1 MKIPTAHASGP
12 IRIGVFDSG
21 LGGLT
26 VLKAL
31 RRLLPEAD
39 YHYVGDT
46 ARVPYGTKSD
56 AAIRRY
62 GFEIANYLAR
72 EPLQAIVVACNTVSA
87 VAIDELQAHFPVPVV
102 GMVEAGAG
110 AALAAGL
117 PAERPPGSPPG
128 SPPRIGVI
136 CTPATLRSGAYE
148 RALRAR
154 APEAIVSVRAC
165 PLFVP
170 MVEEGWVEGPV
181 VQGVIDR
188 YLAPLKRERIDTLL
202 LGCTHYPLLNA
213 ALNHYFSGQVAIV
226 SSGLAAAESLR
237 ERLNLPAAKPD
248 ASPGLL
254 RLDLTDAPAPGH
266 AALIERFLGE
276 VAPECGMIDIEKDF
290 R

>member
-1 MKIPTAHASGP
+1 MSTL
-12 IRIGVFDSG
+12 RIGVFDSG

-62 GFEIANYLAR
+62 GFEIANFLAR

-87 VAIDELQAHFPVPVV
+87 VAIDELQAKFPVPVL
-102 GMVEAGAG
+102 GMVEAGAA
-110 AALAAGL
+110 AALAAAR
-117 PAERPPGSPPG
+117 PASLSPGS
-128 SPPRIGVI
+128 SPRIGVI

-148 RALRAR
+148 RALHALS
-154 APEAIVSVRAC
+154 PEAIVSVRAC

-170 MVEEGWVEGPV
+170 MVEEGWVDGPV
-181 VQGVIDR
+181 VQGVIER
-188 YLAPLKRERIDTLL
+188 YLAPFKRERIDTLL
-202 LGCTHYPLLNA
+202 LGCTHYPLLTT
-213 ALNHYFSGQVAIV
+213 ALNHYFTGQVAIV

-237 ERLNLPAAKPD
+237 ERLKLSAAPPD
-248 ASPGLL
+248 APLGAL
-254 RLDLTDAPAPGH
+254 RLDLTDAPAPGQ

-276 VAPECGMIDIEKDF
+276 VAPECGMIDVEKDF